1 MNWPIVDRALPGY
14 SEIPASRVWRLV
26 SPVFVALFL
35 IAVVYVAL
43 RMLSPGVVFHYP
55 EASVFGSLA
64 AFDGNHELSTLYPAD
79 GWVRP
84 PLVLT
89 LYPPLFFYL
98 SAGVD
103 AVFGTGGTLLAPRI
117 ITSLALLAVLVWL
130 FCLGNERGVP
140 RAWWLCLAG
149 AALITPAFWGLAGG
163 AQVDLLALAF
173 TAAGIR
179 SALPVVEGAIR
190 GGRSGGNSLGKE
202 VEGFP
207 YASLGWFLLAV
218 FTKQSYI
225 SAPLALVA
233 VLAIDRRW
241 RAAAVFGAA
250 LGLSIA
256 GGAMLLNHLTDGG
269 YLLNSLGAL
278 GTATSFRKLVLV
290 LWATA
295 PYQWIPLLL
304 VVGFAVYGSLR
315 LRFAEF
321 YLLATAL
328 LHIASMARIG
338 SGASYLLEPLFALLL
353 LAILRC
359 PEMSG
364 WRPGGIA
371 RPIWILGLM
380 LTIPASMAGVHRAYE
395 LRELVTMRGTSI
407 AQELPLGGYPLVS
420 AAFFPATVQRGQ
432 KPYLNDPFA
441 FGSLYEAGLWDI
453 APLVQDLQNHCVPFA
468 ISHVAPATRAP
479 AAGSG
484 TLELGHAYFWTIP
497 PLRRALIGSYE
508 PVDYG
513 GAYLWLS
520 ESAGAAGNDG
530 VGLGCA
536 ASHRPE

>member
-14 SEIPASRVWRLV
+14 SEIPASRVWRFV
-26 SPVFVALFL
+26 SPVFVALIL
-35 IAVVYVAL
+35 IVVVYVAL
-43 RMLSPGVVFHYP
+43 RILSTGVVFHYP
-55 EASVFGSLA
+55 EAPVLGSLA
-64 AFDGNHELSTLYPAD
+64 AFNENHELGTLYPAD

-103 AVFGTGGTLLAPRI
+103 AVFGTGGTFLAPRI
-117 ITSLALLAVLVWL
+117 ITSLALLAVLAWL
-130 FCLGNERGVP
+130 FCLGSERSVP

-149 AALITPAFWGLAGG
+149 ATLITPAFWDLAGG

-179 SALPVVEGAIR
+179 SALPLVEGAVR
-190 GGRSGGNSLGKE
+190 GRRSGGSSLGKW

-225 SAPLALVA
+225 SAPIALVA
-233 VLAIDRRW
+233 ALAIDRRW
-241 RAAAVFGAA
+241 LAATVFGAV
-250 LGLSIA
+250 LGLGIA

-269 YLLNSLGAL
+269 YLLNSVGAL
-278 GTATSFRKLVLV
+278 RTATNFRRLVLV

-304 VVGFAVYGSLR
+304 VVGFVVYGSLR
-315 LRFAEF
+315 LRFAEL

-328 LHIASMARIG
+328 LHVALMARIG
-338 SGASYLLEPLFALLL
+338 SGANYFLEPLFALLV

-364 WRPGGIA
+364 WRPGGNA
-371 RPIWILGLM
+371 RPIWILGMM
-380 LTIPASMAGVHRAYE
+380 LTIPASMAGLHRAYE
-395 LRELVTMRGTSI
+395 LRELVTLHGRSI

-432 KPYLNDPFA
+432 RPYVNDPFA
-441 FGSLYEAGLWDI
+441 FGSLYEAGKWDI
-453 APLVQDLQNHCVPFA
+453 TPLVQDLQNHCVPFA
-468 ISHVAPATRAP
+468 ISNVELATRAP
-479 AAGSG
+479 AAGAG

-497 PLRRALIGSYE
+497 PLRRALIGSYA

-513 GAYLWLS
+513 GGYLWLP
-520 ESAGAAGNDG
+520 ESAGAAGNDK

-536 ASHRPE
+536 ASHRAE